1 MKKIVQTIST
11 AFFLFILLGILLGGI
26 YPLISFGIAK
36 VITPNKAKGSLIY
49 KGDRV
54 IGSELIGQNFQ
65 DVGYFHSRPS
75 ACDYDGIKS
84 AGSNLGPTSNKLHEN
99 LEKNVNAYRK
109 INGIDTQTLVP
120 ADAVTSSGS
129 GLDPHISIKNARIQA
144 SRVALAQNLPLQ
156 TVFDLIEQFTEK
168 KTLGI
173 FGRERINV
181 LKLNLAVQQ
190 ASKENSKRK

>member
-109 INGIDTQTLVP
+109 INGIDTQTLIP

-144 SRVALAQNLPLQ
+144 SRVAEAQNLPLQ

-181 LKLNLAVQQ
+181 LKLNFAVQQ